1 MPPPDTGSVSN
12 TVTAAPSGRAWLAAS
27 SVALVGWT
35 ALVHAHPPRFFALAS
50 AFCLPWLLMSWRA
63 LGPGR
68 RALLRMSA
76 ADVAWSVAHAGVLYA
91 GARAFLWAFCG
102 GLTQAL
108 CGPLTAVYARF
119 GEGGLGAAVALA
131 AVIAPAE
138 EFFWRGAV
146 QGALRPRLGRVG
158 CVVVASVLS
167 SAVLLA
173 FGEPLLALAAL
184 PTSLAWGGLA
194 EWRRSLAAPW
204 VSHALWDV
212 LIVVLAPAA

>member
-1 MPPPDTGSVSN
+1 LPPPDTHSLREE
-12 TVTAAPSGRAWLAAS
+12 TAGRVWLALS
-27 SVALVGWT
+27 IGALVAWT
-35 ALVHAHPPRFFALAS
+35 ALVHAHPPRFFVLAS
-50 AFCLPWLLMSWRA
+50 AFCAVWLGLSWKA
-63 LGPGR
+63 LGPR
-68 RALLRMSA
+68 RRELPRMTG
-76 ADVAWSVAHAGVLYA
+76 ADLAWSVAHAGGLYV

-102 GLTQAL
+102 GFTEAL

-119 GEGGLGAAVALA
+119 GEGGLGEAVALA

-138 EFFWRGAV
+138 EFLWRGVV

-194 EWRRSLAAPW
+194 EWRRSLGAAW
-204 VSHALWDV
+204 ASHALWDV

>member
-1 MPPPDTGSVSN
+1 MARVWLGASTG
-12 TVTAAPSGRAWLAAS
+12 
-27 SVALVGWT
+27 ALVAWT
-35 ALVHAHPPRFFALAS
+35 ALVHAHPPRFFTLAS
-50 AFCLPWLLMSWRA
+50 AFCGVWLVLSWLS
-63 LGPGR
+63 LGRGAR
-68 RALLRMSA
+68 LRMSA
-76 ADVAWSVAHAGVLYA
+76 ADVAWSVAHAVVLYV
-91 GARAFLWAFCG
+91 GARVFLWAFCG

-138 EFFWRGAV
+138 ELFWRGAV

-173 FGEPLLALAAL
+173 FGVPLLALGAL
-184 PTSLAWGGLA
+184 ATSLAWGGLA
-194 EWRRSLAAPW
+194 EWRRSLGAPW

>member
-1 MPPPDTGSVSN
+1 MSADRV
-12 TVTAAPSGRAWLAAS
+12 WLAAS
-27 SVALVGWT
+27 TVALVGWT
-35 ALVHAHPPRFFALAS
+35 ALVHAHPPRFFAVAS
-50 AFCLPWLLMSWRA
+50 AFCGVWLGLSWRA
-63 LGPGR
+63 LGPR
-68 RALLRMSA
+68 RLALLRA
-76 ADVAWSVAHAGVLYA
+76 TGADLAWSVAHALVLYV

-102 GLTQAL
+102 GLTEAL

-138 EFFWRGAV
+138 ELFWRGAV

-158 CVVVASVLS
+158 CVVVASLLS

-194 EWRRSLAAPW
+194 EWRRSLGAAW
-204 VSHALWDV
+204 ASHALWDV